1 MRHIPN
7 PAHTPIRVR
16 DIHVHPITATTT
28 IAAVDVRDH
37 DPHTGRRWISVIATG
52 QQLLAWI
59 ETNLPDLDEDRFGPW
74 RAEPATTAG
83 ARTAHIYVRIHSPAT
98 PDRTTTIALSATPD
112 LPGARHAPNGLDAPQ
127 PDSR

>member
-1 MRHIPN
+1 M
-7 PAHTPIRVR
+7 
-16 DIHVHPITATTT
+16 
-28 IAAVDVRDH
+28 
-37 DPHTGRRWISVIATG
+37 IATG

-74 RAEPATTAG
+74 QAEPATTPG

-98 PDRTTTIALSATPD
+98 PDRITTIALSATPD
-112 LPGARHAPNGLDAPQ
+112 PPGVRHAPNGLGAPQ